1 MKLSHLAIDGPPGA
15 GKSTVGFRIAQ
26 ELGMRFLDTGAM
38 YRALALRALQ
48 YGVDPEDGA
57 GLLRL
62 LERADIRIL
71 PADGARGRRYTLIMD
86 GEDVTEAL
94 HTPQVDSIV
103 AVVARHAR
111 VRKAMVALQR
121 QLALQAPSVVVGR
134 DIGTA
139 VLPDADLK
147 IFLDASLE
155 ERARRRWADLR
166 AAGSELSLEEALEEL
181 RRREELET
189 TREVSPL
196 MVPPGA
202 VVVNTDHLD
211 VDAVVQLI
219 LELTKLKEC

>member
-15 GKSTVGFRIAQ
+15 GKSTVGFRVARA
-26 ELGMRFLDTGAM
+26 LGMRFLDTGAM

-48 YGVDPEDGA
+48 DGVDPEDGA
-57 GLLRL
+57 GLLGL

-71 PADGARGRRYTLIMD
+71 PADGAHGRRYTLVMD

-103 AVVARHAR
+103 AVVARHAG

-121 QLALQAPSVVVGR
+121 KLALQAPSVVVGR

-155 ERARRRWADLR
+155 ERARRRWAELR
-166 AAGSELSLEEALEEL
+166 AAGREVSLEATLEDL

-196 MVPPGA
+196 AVPPGA

-211 VDAVVQLI
+211 VDAVVQVI